1 MEKIEPITFE
11 KMPQAL
17 SFLIEEVKAL
27 RSALTEKTIP
37 VVEEDRWLN
46 IDQLREY
53 LPDYP
58 AKATIYGWVSNRQIP
73 FHKGNGGKKLRFLT
87 SEIDQYLMAGRQ
99 KSIHELQV
107 EASNYQRNH
116 KKTDL

>member
-17 SFLIEEVKAL
+17 SILIEEVKAL
-27 RSALTEKTIP
+27 RFALAEIIIP
-37 VVEEDRWLN
+37 PEEDRWLN
-46 IDQLREY
+46 IDQLRER
-53 LPDYP
+53 LPDHP

-73 FHKGNGGKKLRFLT
+73 FHKGNGEKKLRFLT

-116 KKTDL
+116 KKANL